1 MKQLIYFSA
10 VWCQPC
16 RMLSPIMEE
25 LQSEGYNVQKVD
37 VDANTELP
45 QKYGVRN
52 IPTVILTI
60 NGEEVARKVGASPK
74 KTYLDMYN
82 QN

>member
-16 RMLSPIMEE
+16 RMLSPVMEE

-37 VDANTELP
+37 VDANPTLS

-52 IPTVILTI
+52 IPTVILAV
-60 NGEEVARKVGASPK
+60 NGEEIARKVGASPK
-74 KTYLDMYN
+74 KSYLDMYN

>member
-1 MKQLIYFSA
+1 
-10 VWCQPC
+10 
-16 RMLSPIMEE
+16 MLSPIMEE

-37 VDANTELP
+37 VDANTELS

>member
-16 RMLSPIMEE
+16 RMLGPIMEE

-37 VDANTELP
+37 VDANPTLS

-52 IPTVILTI
+52 IPTVILAV
-60 NGEEVARKVGASPK
+60 NGEEIARKVGASPK
-74 KTYLDMYN
+74 KSYLDMYN

>member
-16 RMLSPIMEE
+16 RMLGPVMEE

-37 VDANTELP
+37 VDANPTLS

-52 IPTVILTI
+52 IPTVILAV

-74 KTYLDMYN
+74 KSYLDMYN

>member
-10 VWCQPC
+10 IWCQPC
-16 RMLSPIMEE
+16 RMLGPVMEE

-37 VDANTELP
+37 VDANPTLS

-52 IPTVILTI
+52 IPTVILAV
-60 NGEEVARKVGASPK
+60 NGEEIARKVGASPK
-74 KTYLDMYN
+74 KSYLDMYN

>member
-16 RMLSPIMEE
+16 KMLGPVMEE
-25 LQSEGYNVQKVD
+25 LQSEGYNIQKVD
-37 VDANTELP
+37 VDANPTLS

-52 IPTVILTI
+52 IPTVILAV
-60 NGEEVARKVGASPK
+60 NGEEIARKVGASPK
-74 KTYLDMYN
+74 KSYLDMYN

>member
-1 MKQLIYFSA
+1 
-10 VWCQPC
+10 
-16 RMLSPIMEE
+16 MLGPVMEE
-25 LQSEGYNVQKVD
+25 LQAEGINVQKID
-37 VDANTELP
+37 VDANSDLP

-52 IPTVILTI
+52 IPTVVFTV
-60 NGEEVARKVGASPK
+60 NGEEISRKVGASPK

>member
-1 MKQLIYFSA
+1 
-10 VWCQPC
+10 
-16 RMLSPIMEE
+16 MEE
-25 LQSEGYNVQKVD
+25 LQAEGINIQKVD
-37 VDANTELP
+37 VDANSDLP

-52 IPTVILTI
+52 IPTVVFTV
-60 NGEEVARKVGASPK
+60 NGEEISRKVGASPK

>member
-1 MKQLIYFSA
+1 
-10 VWCQPC
+10 
-16 RMLSPIMEE
+16 MLSPIMEE